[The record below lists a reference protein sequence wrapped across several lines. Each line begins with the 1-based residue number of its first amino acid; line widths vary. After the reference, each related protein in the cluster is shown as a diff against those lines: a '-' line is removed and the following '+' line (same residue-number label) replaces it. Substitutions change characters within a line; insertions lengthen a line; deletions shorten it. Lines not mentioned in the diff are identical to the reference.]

1 MTKVTRSAITS
12 NTQKVVPGAAAFGLI
27 VAAVLAWQVGGQNI
41 GIAALIGGLA
51 GFSLYH
57 AKFGFTAAW
66 HRFVVERRGAGLR
79 AQLLLIIV
87 TSAITFPLFYYGRD
101 IGLSA
106 NGFVFPFGVSA
117 AIGAFLFGIGMQLG
131 GSCASGT
138 LFTVGGGSTRMVITL
153 IFFVLGSVIATAH
166 LPEWNQL
173 PRLPAMSLVRSFGA
187 FGALAATAA
196 LLGLIALA
204 SVHFER
210 KRHGDIA
217 PSARTGSFL
226 TGPWSYFLGA
236 MMLVVVSVATVL
248 VLGRPWGITSGFAL
262 WGAKWFYAA
271 GVPIETWTYWSN
283 SMGRI
288 ERSVMADATSVMNF
302 GIILGA
308 MFAAGLAGR
317 FAPVLNISVRG
328 LLTAI
333 VGGLLMG
340 YGARLAYGCN
350 IGAYLGGL
358 ISGSLH
364 GWGWLVFGFLGSI
377 VGSRYKARYGTD

>member
-1 MTKVTRSAITS
+1 MTKVTRSVITS
-12 NTQKVVPGAAAFGLI
+12 NTQKVVPSAAAFGLI
-27 VAAVLAWQVGGQNI
+27 VAALLAWQQGSERLA
-41 GIAALIGGLA
+41 IATLIGGLA

-87 TSAITFPLFYYGRD
+87 TSAITFPLFYYGKD
-101 IGLSA
+101 FGLSA
-106 NGFVFPFGVSA
+106 NGFVFPFGVAA

-138 LFTVGGGSTRMVITL
+138 LFTVGGGSTRMMVTL
-153 IFFVLGSVIATAH
+153 IFFILGSVIATAH

-173 PRLPAMSLVRSFGA
+173 PRLPALSLVRSFGA

-196 LLGLIALA
+196 LLGAIALI
-204 SVHFER
+204 SVHLER
-210 KRHGDIA
+210 KHHGDIVQSA
-217 PSARTGSFL
+217 PTVSVL
-226 TGPWSYFLGA
+226 KGPWSYLLGA
-236 MMLVVVSVATVL
+236 MMLVVVSVGTVL

-262 WGAKWFYAA
+262 WGAKWFHAV
-271 GVPIETWTYWSN
+271 GIPIETWPYWAN
-283 SMGRI
+283 SMGRV
-288 ERSVMADATSVMNF
+288 ERSVMTDSTSVMNF

-308 MFAAGLAGR
+308 MLAAGMAGR

-364 GWGWLVFGFLGSI
+364 GWGWLV
-377 VGSRYKARYGTD
+377 